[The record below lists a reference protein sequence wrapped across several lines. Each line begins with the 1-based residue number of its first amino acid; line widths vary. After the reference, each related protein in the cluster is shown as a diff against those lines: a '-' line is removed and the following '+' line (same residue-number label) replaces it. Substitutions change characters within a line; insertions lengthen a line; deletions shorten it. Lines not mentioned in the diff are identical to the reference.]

1 MSRRRPLYCPACGVQ
16 IGWTRRGVPLV
27 FRAVRIVHDPEGR
40 AAYECPACGARRAW
54 ESQPEMDERPK
65 AA

>member
-1 MSRRRPLYCPACGVQ
+1 MSRRKPICCPACGVQ

-27 FRAVRIVHDPEGR
+27 FRAVRIVHDGQVTR
-40 AAYECPACGARRAW
+40 YVCPACGARRTW
-54 ESQPEMDERPK
+54 EPDVDERPQ